1 MNFLEKLDNLMIEHD
16 LNKSALSK
24 LCGIPYTTIDGWYK
38 KGCEDIR
45 LSTLKKLAT
54 YFNTSLDYWAY
65 DENEEDIKL
74 SNDRQKFIENVFQLD
89 DFKFQMVN
97 RIVNSVLDESDK

>member
-1 MNFLEKLDNLMIEHD
+1 MNFLEKLDNLMREHD
-16 LNKSALSK
+16 LNKSSLSK
-24 LCGIPYTTIDGWYK
+24 SCGILYTTIDGWYK

-45 LSTLKKLAT
+45 LSTLKKLAS

-65 DENEEDIKL
+65 DENDENIKL
-74 SNDRQKFIENVFQLD
+74 SNDRQKFIENIFQLD
-89 DFKFQMVN
+89 DSKFQIVN